1 VNPADEINARNAPS
15 HPELLE
21 WLTRDFSASG
31 YDIRRFVRGIL
42 LTRAYALG
50 AGEVPRGARLHV
62 RLSDIDDIT
71 LDITGHLLALLD
83 ANDPMGTDASEALE
97 EDDENAAGPIAIAE
111 HHWGGWGMTR
121 EQLLRTL
128 EEIERTVRPLNLET
142 PVFRR
147 DDFEGLERILFFDI
161 QSRLQ
166 LSSAGMKALLG
177 HLELNSGSSTEATWL
192 ALTRLE
198 PSPDEFKKWCTH
210 QDLLASLQGEEAPG
224 HLFTET
230 RPFPETEVRFC
241 VRPWMKEIL
250 LLKPRL
256 QSSEKARTQAVARLI
271 RTLETTLSLPQLLQ
285 PLDRSEWHF
294 QVKVMGF
301 RIQKS
306 TAPDL
311 ESSPWYLGLLGAEQD
326 LTRTGIFGE
335 LRASQGLS
343 TFEVQ
348 GRYLTDIQ

>member
-1 VNPADEINARNAPS
+1 
-15 HPELLE
+15 
-21 WLTRDFSASG
+21 
-31 YDIRRFVRGIL
+31 
-42 LTRAYALG
+42 
-50 AGEVPRGARLHV
+50 
-62 RLSDIDDIT
+62 
-71 LDITGHLLALLD
+71 
-83 ANDPMGTDASEALE
+83 
-97 EDDENAAGPIAIAE
+97 
-111 HHWGGWGMTR
+111 MTR

-128 EEIERTVRPLNLET
+128 EEIERTVRPLKLET

-177 HLELNSGSSTEATWL
+177 HLELDSGSSTEATWL

-210 QDLLASLQGEEAPG
+210 QDLLASTQEE
-224 HLFTET
+224 ET
-230 RPFPETEVRFC
+230 PSHIWTDSRPFPETEVRFC